1 MMSYMT
7 SPTGHPRLVLMFDAS
22 HNTRCLVGMAATHAP
37 ARIRRR
43 QAVQRKTIKGLRWW
57 IISLIMVGTIFNYLA
72 RSSLS
77 VAAPTLTQTLH
88 MSTQQYS
95 YVVTAFQAAY
105 ALSQP
110 VAGLILDY
118 VGVKIG
124 FAIFAF
130 AWAIANMLHGLATSW
145 PSLAFFRGLLGMSE
159 AAIFP
164 AGMKAIS
171 QWFPAK
177 ERSVATGWLNTGTS
191 IGAMLAPPLV
201 VWCILKYDWQMAFV
215 VTGGSALVWVALWL
229 MFFRSPDE
237 HPKLS
242 TSELDYIRAGQDR
255 AHAVPRA
262 QRPSWKEVL
271 KTRRFWGIGIPRM
284 LAEPAW
290 QTFGAWIPLYM
301 FTVRHMNLKEIALF
315 AWMPFLAADLGCL
328 VGGYL
333 APLFMRWFN
342 VSLITSRKLVIT
354 TGAVLMI
361 GPACVGLAA
370 SPYVAIALFCVG
382 TFAHQTISGAL
393 FTLASD
399 VFGQHEVGT
408 ATGLSGMFGYLGAT
422 IFSLIVGVLATRI
435 GYNPLFV
442 CLMLFDMIGA
452 CVAWR
457 LVSAQRNDETT
468 PAALHPA
475 RGAEA

>member
-1 MMSYMT
+1 M
-7 SPTGHPRLVLMFDAS
+7 
-22 HNTRCLVGMAATHAP
+22 
-37 ARIRRR
+37 
-43 QAVQRKTIKGLRWW
+43 QRKTIKGLRWW
-57 IISLIMVGTIFNYLA
+57 IIGLIMIGTIFNYLA

-77 VAAPTLTQTLH
+77 VAAPTLTQTLY

-95 YVVTAFQAAY
+95 YVVTAFQACY
-105 ALSQP
+105 ALAQP
-110 VAGLILDY
+110 IAGFVLDS

-130 AWAIANMLHGLATSW
+130 AWAIANMLHGLASSW
-145 PSLAFFRGLLGMSE
+145 PALAFFRGLLGMSE

-191 IGAMLAPPLV
+191 IGAMIAPPLV
-201 VWCILKYDWQMAFV
+201 VWCILKYNWQFAFV
-215 VTGGSALVWVALWL
+215 LTGGVALIWVALWL
-229 MFFRSPDE
+229 VFFRTPAE
-237 HPKLS
+237 HSMLS
-242 TSELDYIRAGQDR
+242 QEEADYIREGQD
-255 AHAVPRA
+255 AVQQSTA
-262 QRPSWKEVL
+262 GKRPSWKEVL
-271 KTRRFWGIGIPRM
+271 KQRRFWGIGIPRM

-301 FTVRHMNLKEIALF
+301 VTVRHMNLKEIALF

-333 APLFMRWFN
+333 APLFIRWFGC
-342 VSLITSRKLVIT
+342 SLITSRKLVIT
-354 TGAVLMI
+354 TGALLMV
-361 GPACVGLAA
+361 GPACVGLVA
-370 SPYVAIALFCVG
+370 SPYAAIALFCVG

-399 VFGQHEVGT
+399 VFGQHEVAT

-422 IFSLIVGVLATRI
+422 IFSLIVGALASTI

-452 CVAWR
+452 IVAWR
-457 LVSAQRNDETT
+457 LISNQHKDNEQHDAMG
-468 PAALHPA
+468 AALQPA
-475 RGAEA
+475 HKVKA

>member
-1 MMSYMT
+1 M
-7 SPTGHPRLVLMFDAS
+7 
-22 HNTRCLVGMAATHAP
+22 
-37 ARIRRR
+37 I
-43 QAVQRKTIKGLRWW
+43 
-57 IISLIMVGTIFNYLA
+57 GTVFNYLA

-77 VAAPTLTQTLH
+77 VAAPTLTETLH
-88 MSTQQYS
+88 MSTQQYA
-95 YVVTAFQAAY
+95 YVVTAFQACY

-110 VAGLILDY
+110 IAGFVLDS

-130 AWAIANMLHGLATSW
+130 GWAIANMLHGLAASW
-145 PSLAFFRGLLGMSE
+145 PALAFFRGLLGASE

-171 QWFPAK
+171 QWFPAR

-191 IGAMLAPPLV
+191 IGAMIAPPLV
-201 VWCILKYDWQMAFV
+201 VWCILKYNWQFAFV
-215 VTGGSALVWVALWL
+215 VTGGAALIWVALWL
-229 MFFRSPDE
+229 VLFRSPAE
-237 HPKLS
+237 HPRLS
-242 TSELDYIRAGQDR
+242 QDEAEYIRAGQD
-255 AHAVPRA
+255 AA
-262 QRPSWKEVL
+262 QQRISGKRPSWKEVL
-271 KTRRFWGIGIPRM
+271 KQRRFWGIGIPRM

-333 APLFMRWFN
+333 APLFIRWFGC
-342 VSLITSRKLVIT
+342 SLITSRKLVIT

-361 GPACVGLAA
+361 GPACVGLVA
-370 SPYVAIALFCVG
+370 SPYAAIALFCVG

-399 VFGQHEVGT
+399 VFGQHEVAT
-408 ATGLSGMFGYLGAT
+408 ATGLSGMLGYLGAT
-422 IFSLIVGVLATRI
+422 VFSLVVGAMASTI

-442 CLMLFDMIGA
+442 CLMLFDVIGA
-452 CVAWR
+452 VVAWR
-457 LVSAQRNDETT
+457 LISNQHNDNERDQAVG
-468 PAALHPA
+468 AALQPA
-475 RGAEA
+475 HQAKA

>member
-1 MMSYMT
+1 M
-7 SPTGHPRLVLMFDAS
+7 
-22 HNTRCLVGMAATHAP
+22 
-37 ARIRRR
+37 
-43 QAVQRKTIKGLRWW
+43 QRKTIKGLRWW
-57 IISLIMVGTIFNYLA
+57 IISLIMIGTIFNYLA

-95 YVVTAFQAAY
+95 YVVTAFQACY
-105 ALSQP
+105 ALAQP
-110 VAGLILDY
+110 IAGLVLDSL
-118 VGVKIG
+118 GVKIG

-130 AWAIANMLHGLATSW
+130 GWAIANMLHGLATSW
-145 PSLAFFRGLLGMSE
+145 PTLALFRGLLGVSE

-191 IGAMLAPPLV
+191 VGAMIAPPLV
-201 VWCILKYDWQMAFV
+201 VWCILKYDWQFAFV
-215 VTGGSALVWVALWL
+215 LTGGVALIWVGLWL
-229 MFFRSPDE
+229 VFFRTPAE
-237 HPKLS
+237 HPMLS
-242 TSELDYIRAGQDR
+242 AEEADYIRAGQT
-255 AHAVPRA
+255 AA
-262 QRPSWKEVL
+262 QHSPTGKPSWKEVL
-271 KTRRFWGIGIPRM
+271 KQRRFWGIGIPRM

-301 FTVRHMNLKEIALF
+301 VTVRHMNLKEIALF

-333 APLFMRWFN
+333 APLFIRWFGC
-342 VSLITSRKLVIT
+342 SLITSRKLVIT
-354 TGAVLMI
+354 TGACLMI

-370 SPYVAIALFCVG
+370 SPYAAIALFCVG

-422 IFSLIVGVLATRI
+422 VFSLIVGAVAGTI

-442 CLMLFDMIGA
+442 CLMLFDVVGA
-452 CVAWR
+452 IVAWR
-457 LVSAQRNDETT
+457 LVSDQQKADAANTRIDGAQRVK
-468 PAALHPA
+468 A
-475 RGAEA
+475 